1 MWFAFAYKGRMLSK
15 NLGLLHSKSIIVSLQ
30 ISIVFSNGISIFPY
44 TDTSAR
50 AFIEQPQL
58 VENHVQ
64 ILNQQTHLVSRN
76 LNSCDVPDL

>member
-1 MWFAFAYKGRMLSK
+1 MLSK

-44 TDTSAR
+44 TDTSTR